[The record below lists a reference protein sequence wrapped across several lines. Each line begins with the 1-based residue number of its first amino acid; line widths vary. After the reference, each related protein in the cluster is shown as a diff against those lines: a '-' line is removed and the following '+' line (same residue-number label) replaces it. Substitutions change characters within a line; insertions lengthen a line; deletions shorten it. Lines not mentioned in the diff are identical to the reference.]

1 MRRRLI
7 LATGVAALA
16 LAAPAGAEAPPAQL
30 LHAEQQTAAATS
42 VRVTMGMSMRTA
54 GQSLHFTAS
63 GVERLKAHEAS
74 MVVDMSKV
82 DPTLGKMRMLA
93 IGSRYYIHYDL
104 LDTLHKTRPQVKPW
118 IVADSVSA
126 VGFDPWSLGDVTSMG
141 AASGYKL
148 LGTTNGV
155 SRYSAKV
162 DLRSAVNANPQ
173 LKQLFDQA
181 ASLAPSALGK
191 PVPVV
196 LYVGSDGY
204 LDRLVERVTM
214 SVAGEPLAMT
224 VDLRFTDFNVDP
236 GPVAAP
242 SANDVMT
249 LAQFKQIANG

>member
-1 MRRRLI
+1 
-7 LATGVAALA
+7 
-16 LAAPAGAEAPPAQL
+16 
-30 LHAEQQTAAATS
+30 
-42 VRVTMGMSMRTA
+42 
-54 GQSLHFTAS
+54 
-63 GVERLKAHEAS
+63 
-74 MVVDMSKV
+74 
-82 DPTLGKMRMLA
+82 
-93 IGSRYYIHYDL
+93 
-104 LDTLHKTRPQVKPW
+104 
-118 IVADSVSA
+118 
-126 VGFDPWSLGDVTSMG
+126 MG

-214 SVAGEPLAMT
+214 SV
-224 VDLRFTDFNVDP
+224 DLRFTDFNVDP